1 MSGVLD
7 GKVVIV
13 TGAGRG
19 LGRAYAHDIAR
30 EGAVVFV
37 NDVDAEAATTV
48 ADEVRGAGGEAVA
61 ATASVSDWAEASSI
75 VERAQREFGR
85 IDGLVN
91 NAGLHWMGPS
101 WKQDERQIRDI
112 VEANVLGA
120 LFIGT
125 LVSRVMVEQQSGAIV
140 NATSSAQM
148 GIPELATYGAT
159 KGALASLT
167 YGWALDLGPQG
178 IRVNAFSPSAV
189 TRMVDPERVPTG
201 HLGEPSSNAPVV
213 SYLLSDL
220 AQHVNGQV
228 VQWRQGALVI
238 VGHPHLTTHEVRRD
252 SWTARSVAD
261 EFGPVLA
268 AHSQPVGWRIG
279 S

>member
-1 MSGVLD
+1 MTGVLD

-30 EGAVVFV
+30 EGGTVLV
-37 NDVDAEAATTV
+37 NDVDADTV
-48 ADEVRGAGGEAVA
+48 ATVVAEIRAAGGVAVEAVG
-61 ATASVSDWAEASSI
+61 SVSDWAEAESI
-75 VERAQREFGR
+75 VDMARRELGR

-91 NAGLHWMGPS
+91 NAGLHWMGPA
-101 WKQDERQIRDI
+101 WEQAQQQIRDL
-112 VEANVLGA
+112 VEVNILGA

-125 LVSRVMVEQQSGAIV
+125 LVSRVMVEQRSGAIV

-148 GIPELATYGAT
+148 GIPNLATYGAT

-167 YGWALDLGPQG
+167 YGWALDLGPKG

-201 HLGEPSSNAPVV
+201 HLREPDTNAPVV
-213 SYLLSDL
+213 TYLLSDL
-220 AQHVNGQV
+220 AGAINGQV
-228 VQWRQGALVI
+228 VQWRQGGLAI
-238 VGHPHLTTHEVRRD
+238 VGHPALTPHEVRRD
-252 SWTARSVAD
+252 SWTAQSVAD
-261 EFGPVLA
+261 EFGPVLV
-268 AHSQPVGWRIG
+268 AHSEPVGWKIG